1 MPVCVDH
8 SCNDRQPQTRSDTGR
23 GSRQDSMPRF
33 DTLGLHPQHFA
44 DQAILPIETLD
55 CRCHGGQI
63 GDTNDRWL
71 YASRV
76 MSWLVQA
83 PLNLVEFVVD
93 RFFALDVLAVQL
105 FDQLA
110 GRLLSVVVRVMAGA
124 EQELAVGRL
133 VGADAPAA
141 ALMAVELAR

>member
-1 MPVCVDH
+1 MDQAQ
-8 SCNDRQPQTRSDTGR
+8 RQATETRPDTGAAR
-23 GSRQDSMPRF
+23 DKGHAKVSTPPGPSTALRRSSRLADR
-33 DTLGLHPQHFA
+33 DTR
-44 DQAILPIETLD
+44 

-110 GRLLSVVVRVMAGA
+110 RRLLSVVVRVMADA
-124 EQELAVGRL
+124 EQELAVGRF
-133 VGADAPAA
+133 VVPT
-141 ALMAVELAR
+141 RQQRR